1 MNHVWN
7 QLVLIRSELKQK
19 QFVTL
24 LASTKPKTFD
34 DSLHAVYCDKRWPK
48 TRFSIFLQQNQE
60 EVRYQSGTE
69 EIDFSNPIYG
79 DNRKAATS
87 KPSNK
92 EWAEKLKKDSDGL
105 VQNNLDPTSVIKR
118 NDVKVRCV
126 LDEALGS
133 EFDQVNLVSPRSL
146 RPTFTL

>member
-1 MNHVWN
+1 M
-7 QLVLIRSELKQK
+7 QCI
-19 QFVTL
+19 VTSGDQIL
-24 LASTKPKTFD
+24 
-34 DSLHAVYCDKRWPK
+34 Y
-48 TRFSIFLQQNQE
+48 FLQQNQE

-105 VQNNLDPTSVIKR
+105 VQNNLDPTSVVKR
-118 NDVKVRCV
+118 NDIKVRCV

-133 EFDQVNLVSPRSL
+133 EFDQVNLVNPRSL
-146 RPTFTL
+146 RPLICILFNLCTL

>member
-1 MNHVWN
+1 MLREVP
-7 QLVLIRSELKQK
+7 IGMFS
-19 QFVTL
+19 
-24 LASTKPKTFD
+24 
-34 DSLHAVYCDKRWPK
+34 SL
-48 TRFSIFLQQNQE
+48 
-60 EVRYQSGTE
+60 TE
-69 EIDFSNPIYG
+69 
-79 DNRKAATS
+79 R
-87 KPSNK
+87 

-118 NDVKVRCV
+118 NDIKVRCV